1 MKDESREGREDRS
14 SVCFILHPSSFRLL
28 LLPCTRM
35 NAIVLPSTQ
44 INKRPSAILA
54 GEPLARWVR
63 GILLVM
69 AIGLVAVFATAIHID
84 PYNEDGSARFMG
96 THQKLGLPPCTFSA
110 VTGVPC
116 PSCGMTTSFSLLIR
130 GDVVNSAR
138 ANWVGSLLAAV
149 CLLLIPWSIASV
161 FLGRAVFLR
170 SLERT
175 LIFGIV
181 ALLVLMFLRWGMV
194 LALHWWNG
202 TPFRL

>member
-1 MKDESREGREDRS
+1 
-14 SVCFILHPSSFRLL
+14 
-28 LLPCTRM
+28 M

-44 INKRPSAILA
+44 INKRPAVLLA

-63 GILLVM
+63 PLLVVM
-69 AIGLVAVFATAIHID
+69 AIGLIAVFATALRID
-84 PYNEDGSARFMG
+84 PYNEDGSARLMG
-96 THQKLGLPPCTFSA
+96 THQKLGLPPCTFSE

-130 GDVVNSAR
+130 GDVINSAR
-138 ANWVGSLLAAV
+138 ANWVGALLAAT
-149 CLLLIPWSIASV
+149 CLLLIPWSFASV
-161 FLGRAVFLR
+161 LVRRALFLR

-181 ALLVLMFLRWGMV
+181 ALLTLMMLRWSVV

-202 TPFRL
+202 EPFRL